1 MASIAMMIGGAV
13 VNALAFTGSN
23 FLFSSISKNQ
33 VDEERKRH
41 DLALEK
47 LSAAKSRFER
57 ERVKYLDYLNDRMNR
72 QNISKQTFSNIDRAL
87 MTYNEVTNENMQ
99 LPVGLRQEPKLSD
112 FYTPSDDQA
121 TREIIFI
128 LTGMTVVGYLVYK
141 WL

>member
-1 MASIAMMIGGAV
+1 MYR
-13 VNALAFTGSN
+13 
-23 FLFSSISKNQ
+23 KNKLTKNEK
-33 VDEERKRH
+33 D

-57 ERVKYLDYLNDRMNR
+57 DRVKYLDYLNDRMNR
-72 QNISKQTFSNIDRAL
+72 QKISKQTFSNVDRAL
-87 MTYNEVTNENMQ
+87 MIYNEVTNENMQ

-121 TREIIFI
+121 TRETIFI
-128 LTGMTVVGYLVYK
+128 LTGMTVVGYVVYK